1 MNVLIVHSGNAIAQS
16 SDLWTMFI
24 KIGLIGLRNLVDGLS
39 DAHERQLAI
48 TKAAIEYK
56 DTLHQIELESANTI
70 FGQDSVRQY
79 AETIKYLKSA
89 LSDLESIQNRMS
101 NITRKW
107 STGTKGGMVNVA
119 HDIMELYGRS
129 MSDEKAMEYW
139 RSAMAGGYKEYQEF
153 YEWLIANKDAV
164 RDKLAKGDRA
174 DFDALLE
181 NLDAYK
187 NALED
192 YESMMQDVFGDIAG
206 TLADSL
212 INAFVESG
220 DAATDLANNMEET
233 FSELGKDIARS
244 LISSFIINNILDKY
258 KDVVESLFTSMSDSS
273 ADPDV
278 IAQKF
283 GELADNITQDA
294 DAAAQFTNALLTALQ
309 TNGIDLS
316 SEGGTKA
323 MSNGIKSI
331 TEDTANL
338 LASYINAIRADVS
351 VTRTMIATILG
362 LLPSAPTLSE
372 YLAQIQANTY
382 NTAVNTQFILER
394 LDSTMAAFP
403 NGGRAFNVN
412 IS

>member
-1 MNVLIVHSGNAIAQS
+1 MKDDANNIAQS
-16 SDLWTMFI
+16 SDLWTMAI
-24 KIGLIGLRNLVDGLS
+24 KIALIGLRSIVDS
-39 DAHERQLAI
+39 VTENYERQLAI
-48 TKAAIEYK
+48 NKAAAEYR
-56 DTLHQIELESANTI
+56 DTMHDIRMSSADTI
-70 FGQDSVRQY
+70 FGTDSVKK
-79 AETIKYLKSA
+79 AE
-89 LSDLESIQNRMS
+89 ESIRNLKNSLAELQKTQNVFAGIEQGMSAQRMVVFF
-101 NITRKW
+101 
-107 STGTKGGMVNVA
+107 G
-119 HDIMELYGRS
+119 ELSKLRGSGLAEMRQEWQ
-129 MSDEKAMEYW
+129 DAMNG
-139 RSAMAGGYKEYQEF
+139 S
-153 YEWLIANKDAV
+153 YEENQDFFEWIIANQEII
-164 RDKLAKGDRA
+164 RSKLYQNQKA
-174 DFDALLE
+174 DFDKMIQD
-181 NLDAYK
+181 LDRYK
-187 NALED
+187 AAWEE
-192 YESMMQDVFGDIAG
+192 YESMMQDMFGSLAG
-206 TLADSL
+206 SIADSL
-212 INAFVESG
+212 IDAFLETG
-220 DAATDLANNMEET
+220 DAATDLASNMQET
-233 FSELGKDIARS
+233 FSDLGKEIARS
-244 LISSFIINNILDKY
+244 LISSFVISNILDKY
-258 KDVVESLFTSMSDSS
+258 RDTVEELFGYMSDSS
-273 ADPDV
+273 ANPDV